1 MIVTFKNKMRDCF
14 EGALGW
20 RQRQSFTM
28 RKDMFTPV
36 AFVDNTV
43 DDSYLVVSLFFPI
56 RDYSALNLISRWHI
70 SQSPWVI
77 SFRNPTLSHI
87 WYSSSVWGLQ
97 LSEII
102 SHVTVTRSSVE
113 LTEPF
118 LQTPHSSD
126 ATLLSYLTG
135 RRNFSDKQPTTW
147 QRHEMG

>member
-56 RDYSALNLISRWHI
+56 RDYSALNLISR
-70 SQSPWVI
+70 
-77 SFRNPTLSHI
+77 
-87 WYSSSVWGLQ
+87 
-97 LSEII
+97 
-102 SHVTVTRSSVE
+102 
-113 LTEPF
+113 
-118 LQTPHSSD
+118 
-126 ATLLSYLTG
+126 
-135 RRNFSDKQPTTW
+135 
-147 QRHEMG
+147 

>member
-14 EGALGW
+14 EGALRW
-20 RQRQSFTM
+20 RHRQSFTM

-87 WYSSSVWGLQ
+87 WSSSSVWGLQ